1 MTCRVTE
8 INVDCTDPGALAGF
22 WCAALGYTVLE
33 ATDGLVEVG
42 PERGSNAELLEAVR
56 RAPVAPSMFFALV
69 PEGKTVKNRLHLD
82 LSPIDCTQTEEVAR
96 LELLGARRADVGQ
109 TGAES
114 WVVMADP
121 EGNEFCVLRSLAPGE
136 FDL

>member
-1 MTCRVTE
+1 MTSRVTE
-8 INVDCTDPGALAGF
+8 INVDCTDPAGLAGF
-22 WCAALGYTVLE
+22 WCAALGYSVLE

-42 PERGSNAELLEAVR
+42 PERGSDAELLEAVR
-56 RAPVAPSMFFALV
+56 REPLAPSIFFARV
-69 PEGKTVKNRLHLD
+69 PEGKTVKNRMHLD
-82 LSPIDCTQTEEVAR
+82 LSPVDCTQTEEVAR
-96 LELLGARRADVGQ
+96 LEDLGARRADVGQ

-121 EGNEFCVLRSLAPGE
+121 EGNEFCVLRSLASGE

>member
-1 MTCRVTE
+1 MTSRVTE
-8 INVDCTDPGALAGF
+8 INVDCADPAGLAGF
-22 WCAALGYTVLE
+22 WCAALGYSVLE

-42 PERGSNAELLEAVR
+42 PERGSDAVLLEAVR
-56 RAPVAPSMFFALV
+56 REPVAPSIFFALV

-82 LSPIDCTQTEEVAR
+82 LSPVDCTQAEEVDR
-96 LELLGARRADVGQ
+96 LELLGARRTDVGQ

>member
-1 MTCRVTE
+1 MTSRLTE
-8 INVDCTDPGALAGF
+8 INVDCADPAGLARF

-33 ATDGLVEVG
+33 ATDSLVEIG
-42 PERGSNAELLEAVR
+42 PERGSDAELLETLR
-56 RAPVAPSMFFALV
+56 REPVASSVFFALV
-69 PEGKTVKNRLHLD
+69 PEHKTVKNRLHFD
-82 LSPIDCTQTEEVAR
+82 LSPIDCTQADEVAR
-96 LELLGARRADVGQ
+96 LEALGARHANVGQ

>member
-8 INVDCTDPGALAGF
+8 INVDCTDPAGLAGF
-22 WCAALGYTVLE
+22 WCAALGYSVLE

-42 PERGSNAELLEAVR
+42 PERGSDAELLEAVR
-56 RAPVAPSMFFALV
+56 REPVAPSMFFALV

>member
-8 INVDCTDPGALAGF
+8 INVDCTDPGGLSGF

>member
-1 MTCRVTE
+1 
-8 INVDCTDPGALAGF
+8 
-22 WCAALGYTVLE
+22 VLE

-42 PERGSNAELLEAVR
+42 PERGSDAELLEAVR
-56 RAPVAPSMFFALV
+56 REPVAPSMFFALV

-82 LSPIDCTQTEEVAR
+82 LSPIDCTQSVEVAR
-96 LELLGARRADVGQ
+96 LEVLGARRADVGQ
-109 TGAES
+109 SGAES

>member
-8 INVDCTDPGALAGF
+8 INVDCTDPAGLAGF
-22 WCAALGYTVLE
+22 WCAALGYSVLE

-42 PERGSNAELLEAVR
+42 PERGSDAELLEAVR
-56 RAPVAPSMFFALV
+56 REPVAPSMFFALV

-82 LSPIDCTQTEEVAR
+82 LSPIDCTQSEEVAR

-109 TGAES
+109 SGAES

>member
-1 MTCRVTE
+1 MTFRVTE
-8 INVDCTDPGALAGF
+8 INVDCTDPAGLAGF
-22 WCAALGYTVLE
+22 WCAALGYSVLE

-42 PERGSNAELLEAVR
+42 PERGSDAELLEAVR
-56 RAPVAPSMFFALV
+56 REPVAPSMFFALV

-82 LSPIDCTQTEEVAR
+82 LSPIDCTQSVEVAR

-109 TGAES
+109 SGAES

>member
-1 MTCRVTE
+1 MTSRLTE
-8 INVDCTDPGALAGF
+8 INIDCTDPTRLAGF
-22 WCAALGYTVLE
+22 WCAALGYSVLD
-33 ATDGLVEVG
+33 ATDSLVEVG
-42 PERGSNAELLEAVR
+42 PTRASDAELLDAVR
-56 RAPVAPSMFFALV
+56 REPVAPSLFFALV
-69 PEGKTVKNRLHLD
+69 PEGRTVKNRLHLD
-82 LSPIDCTQTEEVAR
+82 ISPVDCTQAEEVAR
-96 LELLGARRADVGQ
+96 LEALGARHADVGQ